1 MGKYVLGHDLKGE
14 GKLRNDLIS
23 SDQLNDALV
32 DTFLGYCADP
42 ILVDS
47 GQCLHRS
54 SRSRVRLKSSAYGS
68 RKTG

>member
-42 ILVDS
+42 HWWTETIAFTAVH
-47 GQCLHRS
+47 GR
-54 SRSRVRLKSSAYGS
+54 R
-68 RKTG
+68 